1 MLKLYFTASTSLKI
15 NFQKNY
21 DKILQLIN
29 KLSCRLLS
37 GQQIV
42 NRRLLDEDKN
52 LSNKKIFQREK
63 NYIDQADLIIAEV
76 SQPSLGVGG
85 EIAYALT
92 QNKPVLALLLENFR
106 DKISP
111 MIAGNLSDN
120 FFLEIYNFE
129 RLNYIIK
136 DFITY
141 IRKQKKRHGKLIVI
155 DGGNGSGKTT
165 QAQLLIAY
173 LKQQKIP
180 VKSVDFPQYYSS
192 FHGKTVAK
200 FLRGEFGTLDQV
212 SPYLSSLAFAV
223 DRASVK
229 REMDDFL
236 AKGGYV
242 IANRYATSSL
252 AHQSAKFSD
261 VKKQKEFLNW
271 LYDLEYKVHKI
282 PKENI
287 VIYLHVPVNFGKKL
301 TAKKGERAYLKGQS
315 EDIEEKDH
323 NYRVATEKMYLKLA
337 KQYKHWHTINCVEN
351 NNLLSPDTIHQKIIS
366 TLQKEKIIDN

>member
-323 NYRVATEKMYLKLA
+323 NYRVATEKMYLQLA
-337 KQYKHWHTINCVEN
+337 KHYKHWHTINCVEN